1 LRVPFFSNKI
11 ILGLILLVT
20 LSVCTLQAQNIEL
33 SGQII
38 SNGELEGIHVINKTS
53 YRYTTTNQN
62 GRFSIEAKLSD
73 SLYFSSIQ
81 YIPKIIVVSAS
92 QIKSKSITVTLS
104 ESINALDEVMIGTIL
119 TGDLD
124 SDISNSDVERPID
137 FYDLGIPGYT
147 GPRMNL
153 AERRLFE
160 ADDGPLIPYIGFGFG
175 LNFYKLLN
183 MMSGRTKMLKKHV
196 ALDQNKQGVQRLKDI
211 IGPLF
216 FKTHQLEI
224 SRRTEFYYFCADAPD
239 FKDRCLGRSE
249 VEVLEYMEEK
259 LEKFK
264 AANFSEN

>member
-1 LRVPFFSNKI
+1 LRVPFFSIKT
-11 ILGLILLVT
+11 ILGLMLLSA
-20 LSVCTLQAQNIEL
+20 LSVFTLQAQNIEL

-81 YIPKIIVVSAS
+81 YLPKIIVVSAN

-124 SDISNSDVERPID
+124 SDISNSDAERPID

-160 ADDGPLIPYIGFGFG
+160 ADAGPLIIGLG
-175 LNFYKLLN
+175 LNFSKLLN

-211 IGPLF
+211 IGTLF

-224 SRRTEFYYFCADAPD
+224 NRRTEFYYFCADAPD

-264 AANFSEN
+264 AASLSEN

>member
-1 LRVPFFSNKI
+1 ML
-11 ILGLILLVT
+11 LGT
-20 LSVCTLQAQNIEL
+20 LSVGTLQAQNIEL

-81 YIPKIIVVSAS
+81 YLPKIIVVSAN

-119 TGDLD
+119 TGDLN
-124 SDISNSDVERPID
+124 SDISNSDAERPID

-160 ADDGPLIPYIGFGFG
+160 ADAGPLIIGLG
-175 LNFYKLLN
+175 LNFSKLLN

-224 SRRTEFYYFCADAPD
+224 NRRTEFYYFCADAPD

-259 LEKFK
+259 LKKFK
-264 AANFSEN
+264 AANLAEN

>member
-1 LRVPFFSNKI
+1 LRVPFFSNKT
-11 ILGLILLVT
+11 ILGLILLGI

-81 YIPKIIVVSAS
+81 YLPKIIVVSES
-92 QIKSKSITVTLS
+92 QIKSKSITITLS

-119 TGDLD
+119 TGDLN
-124 SDISNSDVERPID
+124 SDISNSDAERPID

-160 ADDGPLIPYIGFGFG
+160 ADAGPLIIGLG
-175 LNFYKLLN
+175 LNFSKLLN

-211 IGPLF
+211 IGPIF

-224 SRRTEFYYFCADAPD
+224 NRRTEFYYFCADAPD

-264 AANFSEN
+264 AANLSKN